1 MSTEKHENS
10 IYRAEALQHKQE
22 GWLGVS
28 YLDIPSSLSICILTG
43 MLTVAFI
50 VSIIIFGS
58 YSERVNATGNVIYDP
73 PAVSLIAQSNGIII
87 NSVASEKKLIKQGE
101 VIFSVSDETETNL
114 GATKFEIE
122 ESLKKQQNIL
132 LKKMNIIT
140 TEADENKTYF
150 IERIKN
156 KEQEINGLN
165 ILIKNSEEQRKWFEK
180 KSGLYEQLRKK
191 GLARDSEFIDRK
203 KDYYSA
209 IVNLS
214 SARVKIITL
223 QGELLDLKNKISATD
238 RESDSA
244 KKLIT
249 AEIAGIKQKIL
260 NIERQRE
267 YLIVAPFNGKITSVT
282 AHKGE
287 RVKAGQQVA
296 VIVPLAARPKIELLS
311 SSDSLGEVAD
321 GQQVKMRIAAY
332 PYQWYGKVAG
342 VIDTISEAPVN
353 IPPSTQTNS
362 EGKALFRITVRP
374 VMTEQQKSLSLLPG
388 MKVETEIYV
397 RTRKNYEWL
406 FMPVKRVYE
415 RICDNTQ

>member
-1 MSTEKHENS
+1 M
-10 IYRAEALQHKQE
+10 
-22 GWLGVS
+22 
-28 YLDIPSSLSICILTG
+28 
-43 MLTVAFI
+43 
-50 VSIIIFGS
+50 
-58 YSERVNATGNVIYDP
+58 
-73 PAVSLIAQSNGIII
+73 SLIAQNNGIII

-122 ESLKKQQNIL
+122 ESLKKQRNIL
-132 LKKMNIIT
+132 LKKINIIT
-140 TEADENKTYF
+140 TEAEENKNYF

-165 ILIKNSEEQRKWFEK
+165 ILIKNAEEQRKWFEK
-180 KSGLYEQLRKK
+180 KSSLYEQLRKK

-223 QGELLDLKNKISATD
+223 QGELLDFKKKISATD
-238 RESDSA
+238 READSA

-260 NIERQRE
+260 NIEKQRE

-311 SSDSLGEVAD
+311 SSDSLGDVAD

-342 VIDTISEAPVN
+342 VIEAISEAPVN
-353 IPPSTQTNS
+353 IPPSAQTNS